1 MSHKKLLSVL
11 AIALGLAA
19 PQAAQAEVFVWKNH
33 DYNVSVIY
41 PDRWSIINN
50 QAYDEILRI
59 AAPVVSDRVEE
70 AQCRVRVR
78 DDQRFKMHLISHS
91 DEIQRQYFGLEFWD
105 KYINEFKTSHVNV
118 VQNNVGLGRG
128 AASYV
133 DMIFESYEYPL
144 MTRRGIAFASLYEN
158 QVHILECSVQHES
171 FDKWYP
177 TFMKIAQS
185 VGFDRVST
193 LTKHG
198 YYRNFYGGK
207 TTIKGRRPIDDYEF

>member
-19 PQAAQAEVFVWKNH
+19 PQAAQAEVFIWKNQ
-33 DYNVSVIY
+33 DVNVSMMY
-41 PDRWSIINN
+41 PDRWSVVNN
-50 QAYDEILRI
+50 YAYDEVVRI

-70 AQCRVRVR
+70 AQCRMRVR
-78 DDQRFKMHLISHS
+78 DDERFKMHPVSHS

-105 KYINEFKTSHVNV
+105 RYIDEFKTSHVNV
-118 VQNNVGLGRG
+118 AQNNVGLGRG
-128 AASYV
+128 FASYADV
-133 DMIFESYEYPL
+133 IFESYEHPR
-144 MTRRGIAFASLYEN
+144 MTRRGIIFASLYNN

-177 TFMKIAQS
+177 TFIKIAQS
-185 VGFDRVST
+185 VDFDWVST
-193 LTKHG
+193 RTKHG
-198 YYRNFYGGK
+198 FYRNFYGGK